1 MRNLF
6 LAIASG
12 LLLSFGWPTWGFP
25 LLLFF
30 GFVPLLF
37 LERNIRLSD
46 KKRKGWRVFLYAYLT
61 FFIWNLI
68 KTNWLWFST
77 EFGAAFAILVNSLIM
92 ALVFVLYYHFSK
104 KATFFISLVF
114 LICLWISFEKMHL
127 NWDFSWP
134 WLNLGNGFSEY
145 ISWIQ
150 WYEFTGTFGGTLWIW
165 LANFLLFKAIISYK
179 ENVEKKSFYKE
190 IGIASMVIIIPI
202 LISLIQFYT
211 YQEDNQNPVEIVV
224 LQPNIDPYSKKYD
237 MSNEQI
243 AGHLFSL
250 AEKEDLSSV
259 DFVISPETVF
269 AQNERIE
276 YLDYSNF
283 VQQIR
288 NFNKTHPSVNFL
300 TGVSLYAVF
309 EDESKATHQTN
320 TAETGVFFNTYNS
333 ALMLSAEQ
341 PDLDIY
347 HKSKLVV
354 GVESTPYVWIIKP
367 LLGDIMLDLGG
378 TVAMKTTQENREVF
392 FTHDKKY
399 AAAPIICYESVY
411 GEFVTGYV
419 RNGANF
425 LAIITND
432 AWWDETQGHKQHLSL
447 ARLRAIE
454 TRRSI
459 ARSANTGISTFINQK
474 GEMQE
479 TLAYNTEGALKATI
493 NTNDQITFY
502 VKYGDIIYRIA
513 LFVLIA
519 VILIRFTRRRS
530 EVGV

>member
-1 MRNLF
+1 MRNLI
-6 LAIASG
+6 LAITSG

-30 GFVPLLF
+30 GFIPLLF
-37 LERNIRLSD
+37 LERNIRNSD
-46 KKRKGWRVFLYAYLT
+46 KKKKGWHIFLYAYLT
-61 FFIWNLI
+61 FFTWNLI

-77 EFGAAFAILVNSLIM
+77 EFGAAFAILVNSLLM
-92 ALVFVLYYHFSK
+92 ALIVVLYYHFAK
-104 KATFFISLVF
+104 KASFFIASVF

-134 WLNLGNGFSEY
+134 WLNLGNGFSEH
-145 ISWIQ
+145 IKWIQ
-150 WYEFTGTFGGTLWIW
+150 WYEFTGTFGGTLWVW
-165 LANFLLFKAIISYK
+165 VVNFLTFKSLVSYHK
-179 ENVEKKSFYKE
+179 NQNKKNLYKDLS
-190 IGIASMVIIIPI
+190 IASAVVIIPI
-202 LISLIQFYT
+202 IISVIQFSIYN
-211 YQEDNQNPVEIVV
+211 EDNQNQVEIVV
-224 LQPNIDPYSKKYD
+224 IQPNIDPYSEKYN
-237 MSNEQI
+237 MTNEQI
-243 AGHLFSL
+243 ADHLFNL
-250 AEKEDLSSV
+250 ASKEDLSSV

-276 YLDYSNF
+276 HIDHSGF
-283 VQQIR
+283 IQKIR
-288 NFNKTHPSVNFL
+288 SFNHQNPSVNFL

-309 EDESKATHQTN
+309 EDENFATNQTN
-320 TAETGVFFNTYNS
+320 IAETGVFYNTYNS
-333 ALMLSAEQ
+333 ALMLGSEKSE
-341 PDLDIY
+341 LDIY

-378 TVAMKTTQENREVF
+378 TVAMKTTQKDREVF
-392 FTHDKKY
+392 FNHEAKFGV
-399 AAAPIICYESVY
+399 APIICYESVY
-411 GEFVTGYV
+411 GEFVTGYA

-432 AWWDETQGHKQHLSL
+432 AWWGETQGHKQHLSL
-447 ARLRAIE
+447 AKLRAIE

-459 ARSANTGISTFINQK
+459 ARSANTGISAFINQK
-474 GEMQE
+474 GEVQE
-479 TLAYNTEGALKATI
+479 TLAYNTEGALKGTI
-493 NTNDQITFY
+493 NTNNEITFY

-519 VILIRFTRRRS
+519 VIFIRFTRRRN